1 MSVERTP
8 PLSRDDILN
17 RVESENNRHLASTC
31 VVALG
36 VIAAPFL
43 VLHTTKDIIPLSPET
58 EKALFRLM
66 ADLSILVFGSHFLQ
80 SANHLRGVKKRL
92 SVSARETYVKV
103 NNKLGGL
110 LGLNAEIDYSLLHD

>member
-1 MSVERTP
+1 MPVERMLS
-8 PLSRDDILN
+8 LSRDDILN
-17 RVESENNRHLASTC
+17 RVEIENNRHLISTG

-43 VLHTTKDIIPLSPET
+43 VLHTTKDIIPLNPET
-58 EKALFRLM
+58 EKILFRLM

-80 SANHLRGVKKRL
+80 SANHLRGVRKRL
-92 SVSARETYVKV
+92 NISAKETYVKV